1 MTAIQILEKLGA
13 NASFNPNHLSEEDK
27 SGIEQTLSD
36 SKPFNATQLHS
47 HPGDDEEAPENNED
61 EEETDSEK

>member
-27 SGIEQTLSD
+27 SVIEQTLSD
-36 SKPFNATQLHS
+36 SQPFNAIQVQTS
-47 HPGDDEEAPENNED
+47 PD
-61 EEETDSEK
+61 EEETPDEDQDNEDKE

>member
-13 NASFNPNHLSEEDK
+13 NASFNPSNLSEEDR

-36 SKPFNATQLHS
+36 SKPFNAVQVHTS
-47 HPGDDEEAPENNED
+47 PDDEETPNED
-61 EEETDSEK
+61 EEKDSEKET